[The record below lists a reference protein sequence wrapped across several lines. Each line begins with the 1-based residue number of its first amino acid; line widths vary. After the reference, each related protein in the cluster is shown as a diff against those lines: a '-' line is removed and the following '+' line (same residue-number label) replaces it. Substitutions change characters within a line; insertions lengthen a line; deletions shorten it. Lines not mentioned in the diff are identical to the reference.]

1 MDKKPTGLRPF
12 ARRQQGRSAL
22 VNKLIRP
29 RGSMASSS
37 TTPKVNIPQQ
47 HELVPFVRE
56 NMQRVMDGENVL
68 EVLPELEYVADIV
81 ISGILSTKDLI
92 TCSLNYDSDTQAID
106 PDLKAELLREVRR
119 FFTSKY
125 PISDKLYEV
134 LYDTLFRTGS
144 YALAIIPESSVDRI
158 INEGGKIGLE
168 HQAAIT
174 ESFKTLG
181 LIGDPNKIETD
192 KVGIESYFAGLSANA
207 DKVPSYLV
215 TINVGEIEPTG
226 DYANEFK
233 FHLTDN
239 PDILKIPRLSKNRA
253 QADVTATYNNLRG
266 GIGLERVNDFQ
277 YFDKGVYKQRN
288 YGMKAV
294 DEVRP
299 VEHSGRHTVGH
310 PLDMHIPSEAVI
322 LCHTP
327 GDFSDPIGAFI
338 VLDEQGMPV
347 TRFSRFW
354 NASANAWIMGNASS
368 QLIQDAA
375 VGMGVRRDDDPLR
388 EWTMSKLQD
397 TFAELTEAKLT
408 QALKNG
414 KGNAPMAIVRPD
426 HVYRIMMARALARKS
441 TQILY
446 IPAEQ
451 FVYFAMDYTPDG
463 VGRSRLD
470 KTRII
475 STIRSSFALA
485 TMQATI
491 LNASRNVKLSV
502 KLTPEDRNG
511 EKTVENAVQR
521 VMEQYLSGI
530 PYSGKPDDVLAYI
543 ANAGIDVQVEGNDY
557 YPSTE
562 IDVQEN
568 QPDYK
573 IPDAELDEAFLK
585 KQARSMG
592 ADPDLVI
599 NPESIEFASQITTKN
614 VFNAKRICQDQ
625 KLLAPII
632 THWAQTYIYSD
643 GALIDDLTDI
653 VLKFYDGKAK
663 EGSKD
668 PVALEFFTEGAVT
681 NDGRIEE
688 EVEETKEVRDANT
701 PNNKRNLNQ
710 LVSKILSIF
719 TGNLRVTLPE
729 PDTGKLNSQM
739 ELFDKRMESV
749 DKQLEKILP
758 DGLYTGT
765 VYEGQENTM
774 RTLISSVLAYRWL
787 SENDVDPDLLE
798 LFGDDP
804 DKLNEVLKRVSDAV
818 LGRTESIV
826 RITKKL
832 EKGMESMATRLNVE
846 PDSETNYGKTFGG
859 GNSGG
864 SDSGF
869 GEEENQEGGDEFG
882 FGDFDD
888 GSTDDTNQ
896 EPEDES
902 TQTDEDKTPS
912 DDLPEPPDA
921 PPPPG
926 DEAGGDEE
934 QPSSVE

>member
-1 MDKKPTGLRPF
+1 MDKKPTGLKPF
-12 ARRQQGRSAL
+12 ARRQQGRNAL
-22 VNKLIRP
+22 LNKLIRP
-29 RGSMASSS
+29 RGAMARSEAAQ
-37 TTPKVNIPQQ
+37 VNVPQQ

-68 EVLPELEYVADIV
+68 EVLPELEYVAEIV
-81 ISGILSTKDLI
+81 ISGILSSKDLI
-92 TCSLNYDSDTQAID
+92 TCSLIYDCETQAID
-106 PDLKAELLREVRR
+106 PDLIAELIREIRR
-119 FFTSKY
+119 FFTTTY
-125 PISDKLYEV
+125 PINELLYEV
-134 LYDTLFRTGS
+134 LYDTLFKTGS
-144 YALAIIPESSVDRI
+144 YAIAIIPESSVDRI

-168 HQAAIT
+168 RREEMV

-181 LIGDPNKIETD
+181 LIGDPEIKETE
-192 KVGIESYFAGLSANA
+192 KVGIESFFSGLDSNRPNKVSHYTLKVDAGEVES
-207 DKVPSYLV
+207 
-215 TINVGEIEPTG
+215 TG
-226 DYANEFK
+226 LFN

-239 PDILKIPRLSKNRA
+239 PDVLKVPRLSKQQA
-253 QADVTATYNNLRG
+253 MADVTATYNNIRG
-266 GIGLERVNDFQ
+266 GVALERANDFQ
-277 YFDKGVYKQRN
+277 YFDKGVYKNRN
-288 YGMKAV
+288 YSMKTV
-294 DEVRP
+294 EEIRP
-299 VEHSGRHTVGH
+299 VENNGRHTVGH
-310 PLDMHIPSEAVI
+310 PLAMHIPSESMI

-327 GDFSDPIGAFI
+327 GDFTDPVGGFI

-347 TRFSRFW
+347 TRHSRFW

-375 VGMGVRRDDDPLR
+375 VGMGIKRDDDPLR

-397 TFAELTEAKLT
+397 TFGDLIEAKLT
-408 QALKNG
+408 QSFKSG
-414 KGNAPMAIVRPD
+414 KGASPMSIVRPD

-446 IPAEQ
+446 VPAEQ
-451 FVYFAMDYTPDG
+451 LVYFAMDYTPDG

-485 TMQATI
+485 TMQGTI
-491 LNASRNVKLSV
+491 LNASRNVKLTV

-511 EKTVENAVQR
+511 EKTIAQATQR

-530 PYSGKPDDVLAYI
+530 PYAGKPDDILAYI
-543 ANAGIDVQVEGNDY
+543 ANAGIDVAVEGNDY

-573 IPDAELDEAFLK
+573 IPDATIDEAYLR

-599 NPESIEFASQITTKN
+599 NPETIEFASQITTKN

-625 KLLAPII
+625 KILGPII
-632 THWAQTYIYSD
+632 THWVKTYIYSD
-643 GALIDDLTDI
+643 GTLIDQLSDI
-653 VLKFYDGKAK
+653 VLKFYDAK
-663 EGSKD
+663 SKEDPKD
-668 PVALEFFTEGAVT
+668 PVALEFFTEGSVT

-688 EVEETKEVRDANT
+688 NVEETKEVRNANPT
-701 PNNKRNLNQ
+701 KKKQSANQ
-710 LVSKILSIF
+710 MVGKLLSIF
-719 TGNLRVTLPE
+719 TANLKVSLPE

-758 DGLYTGT
+758 DGLYVGT
-765 VYEGQENTM
+765 VYDGKESAM

-804 DKLNEVLKRVSDAV
+804 DKMDDILKRVSGAV

-826 RITKKL
+826 KITKKL
-832 EKGMESMATRLNVE
+832 EKGMESLAKRMNVE
-846 PDSETNYGKTFGG
+846 PDAESTFGNTFGG
-859 GNSGG
+859 GGSGG
-864 SDSGF
+864 SDDYSTDDNSN
-869 GEEENQEGGDEFG
+869 GEDEFG
-882 FGDFDD
+882 LDDFNEENNDSDNPDD
-888 GSTDDTNQ
+888 QNQELDDTAEEPNNEPDA
-896 EPEDES
+896 EPE
-902 TQTDEDKTPS
+902 T
-912 DDLPEPPDA
+912 PEPPPA
-921 PPPPG
+921 PG
-926 DEAGGDEE
+926 DEAGGDKD
-934 QPSSVE
+934 QASSIDV